1 MPTEEKVAKVEE
13 LTALMTGATAIYL
26 ADYTG
31 IDVAAVTNLRSKL
44 RQAEVEYQVVK
55 NRLARRAAREAG
67 ISGLDG
73 FLVGPT
79 AMAFTKGDPVAAAKI
94 LQDFADAGGKLA
106 IKTGV
111 VDQHVISGE
120 QVKVLAKLPPRDVL
134 LASVARG
141 VQAPLY
147 GMVSVLSGLIR
158 GLVGTVAALEQQRRE
173 QSGESA
179 ADEGAAAVEA

>member
-1 MPTEEKVAKVEE
+1 MPTDEKVAKVEE
-13 LTALMTGATAIYL
+13 LTSLMSGATAIYL
-26 ADYTG
+26 ADFTG

-67 ISGLDG
+67 ISGLDRH
-73 FLVGPT
+73 LTGPT

-94 LQDFADAGGKLA
+94 LQDFADAGGKLS

-120 QVKVLAKLPPRDVL
+120 QVKVLAKLPPREML
-134 LASVARG
+134 LAGVARG
-141 VQAPLY
+141 IQAPLY
-147 GMVSVLSGLIR
+147 GLASVLNGLLR

-173 QSGESA
+173 ESDQPA
-179 ADEGAAAVEA
+179 A